1 MTEIMGRWA
10 QSSACYFGM
19 AGGPS
24 PPTPMYKGVKIKI
37 KFKTSF
43 P

>member
-24 PPTPMYKGVKIKI
+24 PTPMYKGVKIKI